1 MRGLLKIIS
10 FYIVVWALTGCVE
23 RLNDT
28 QYRVQ
33 CTVDKTLGVDSV
45 SMMVLEDSYGR
56 VRHVSTVGLDT
67 AIGAF
72 VIEGQVEQPCVAF
85 LKFGNDS
92 TPFYFVLEHGATL
105 VDVGA
110 RGVVVSGGDLNHEY
124 FAYLKD
130 RALLESAR
138 RSLLTQYRRLAAP
151 DSMVNIEQEREFV
164 VADSVLSDSLE
175 CLTVGV
181 INRGDAV
188 SRIVFERY
196 VNTLSRNN
204 LSKINHTR

>member
-1 MRGLLKIIS
+1 M
-10 FYIVVWALTGCVE
+10 
-23 RLNDT
+23 
-28 QYRVQ
+28 
-33 CTVDKTLGVDSV
+33 
-45 SMMVLEDSYGR
+45 
-56 VRHVSTVGLDT
+56 
-67 AIGAF
+67 
-72 VIEGQVEQPCVAF
+72 
-85 LKFGNDS
+85 
-92 TPFYFVLEHGATL
+92 LEHGATS
-105 VDVGA
+105 VNVGA

-151 DSMVNIEQEREFV
+151 DSIVNIEQEREFV

-175 CLTVGV
+175 RLTVGV

-196 VNTLSRNN
+196 VNTLSRYN
-204 LSKINHTR
+204 LSKINQSR